1 MIYRFDNRCFL
12 IFSVF
17 NFLVVSNRN
26 HLSEFC
32 DSIAIYRA
40 LMFFV
45 FFVNENYFFSR
56 ISPWHPSRWDLG
68 GEWESRFSPD
78 AAQPS
83 PARSTSQQ
91 FVHVERVLEQL
102 GAKATTALSIV
113 RLCWSHC
120 ADTSG
125 THCCGLNTCGVPWH
139 PPPPLAPPGH
149 KQIASWPV
157 QQWPQAWR
165 EGVMVVTAPCCM
177 VWFGSKVV
185 YIYLRSALLSFE
197 WMKDGSC
204 SRLNSF
210 VL

>member
-1 MIYRFDNRCFL
+1 MRIISPEFL
-12 IFSVF
+12 P
-17 NFLVVSNRN
+17 
-26 HLSEFC
+26 
-32 DSIAIYRA
+32 DTRA
-40 LMFFV
+40 DGIWEG
-45 FFVNENYFFSR
+45 NENPV
-56 ISPWHPSRWDLG
+56 SPPS
-68 GEWESRFSPD
+68 
-78 AAQPS
+78 AA
-83 PARSTSQQ
+83 PAQ

-157 QQWPQAWR
+157 QWPQAWR

-177 VWFGSKVV
+177 V
-185 YIYLRSALLSFE
+185 
-197 WMKDGSC
+197 
-204 SRLNSF
+204 
-210 VL
+210 